1 MRKSSLSEEREG
13 ERVSHNKKFSAS
25 FQKMSSLPRNP
36 SLTFKSPS
44 NEKPKSPYSAFTHH
58 MRKIIPEELACS
70 VGCGGEKCKYC
81 NSDWPDEL
89 MAIKGIFSTW

>member
-1 MRKSSLSEEREG
+1 MRKSSSSEERQG
-13 ERVSHNKKFSAS
+13 EKVTNNNKFNQS
-25 FQKMSSLPRNP
+25 FQKMLSLPRNP

-44 NEKPKSPYSAFTHH
+44 KEKPKSPYSAFTHQ

-89 MAIKGIFSTW
+89 MALKGVFSNW